1 VEAEFINVFIAKQKT
16 WIEELIAKH
25 IMLEAKLQL
34 TEQRLGEKLKEIESL
49 TYAVEEKNHHINKLV
64 QLNNNKQKEIAD
76 LESLRFE
83 SPVEVVVPQTRQR
96 KKKVEESVSADEF

>member
-34 TEQRLGEKLKEIESL
+34 TEQRLGEKLKEVESL
-49 TYAVEEKNHHINKLV
+49 TYAVEEKNNYINKLV

-83 SPVEVVVPQTRQR
+83 SAAVPQTKPK
-96 KKKVEESVSADEF
+96 KKKVEESISAEEF